1 MLLFFFT
8 IHTMYLVSYEDN
20 VSSVTKDTPIIKAIF
35 YYTFLIIQFAMV
47 GYFILIE
54 IQQFFRDKLE
64 YISSFWNYTDLVI
77 NSLCLMV
84 FILDWLE
91 DKQKLLRPI
100 ASGTLIIVWVK
111 LFYYLRAYDNTS

>member
-1 MLLFFFT
+1 MF
-8 IHTMYLVSYEDN
+8 LVSYVDN
-20 VSSVTKDTPIIKAIF
+20 VPSVTKDTPIIQKLF
-35 YYTFLIIQFAMV
+35 YYTLLIIQFGMV

-64 YISSFWNYTDLVI
+64 YISSFWNYTDLLI

-111 LFYYLRAYDNTS
+111 LFYYLRAYDSTS